1 MSLLE
6 KHIVVPYRK
15 VTKGKATRIVPGEMR
30 PASSAEGARRIAEA
44 MSARVAGVAAFSV
57 YVDQESGEMTS
68 PVELARFG
76 EVPELDT

>member
-1 MSLLE
+1 MSLVE

-15 VTKGKATRIVPGEMR
+15 VKRGLVPGEMR

-44 MSARVAGVAAFSV
+44 MSARVVGVAAFSV
-57 YVDQESGEMTS
+57 YVDQETGDMTS

-76 EVPELDT
+76 EVPEVET